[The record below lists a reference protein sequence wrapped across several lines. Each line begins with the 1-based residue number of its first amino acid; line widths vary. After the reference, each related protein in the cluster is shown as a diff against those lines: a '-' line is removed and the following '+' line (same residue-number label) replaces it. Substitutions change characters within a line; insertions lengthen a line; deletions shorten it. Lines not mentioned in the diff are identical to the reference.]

1 MKQAAGRSAGTQN
14 GLVIYYADKVTDSRP
29 QTVDE
34 TNRRRGK
41 QRSYSRAHDITT
53 RTAIKQASASV
64 LGEWQQAPV
73 VPYAYTDPE
82 PSLVA
87 EPVVSYMT
95 RPQLEKAI
103 ERARRRMTEAARKLE
118 FIEAAQ
124 YRDEMLKLQELLE
137 AKPKDEKE
145 AKR

>member
-1 MKQAAGRSAGTQN
+1 MKLT
-14 GLVIYYADKVTDSRP
+14 I
-29 QTVDE
+29 DE
-34 TNRRRGK
+34 TNRRREK
-41 QRSYSRAHDITT
+41 QLNYNLEHGITP

-64 LGEWQQAPV
+64 LGDRPTPTPA
-73 VPYAYTDPE
+73 VPYAYTEPE

-103 ERARRRMTEAARKLE
+103 ERARRRMTEAARKME

-124 YRDEMLKLQELLE
+124 YRDEMLKLQDLLE
-137 AKPKDEKE
+137 AKPKEE
-145 AKR
+145 